1 VASTTLG
8 LVIRYL
14 LVLVVTASIASQ
26 VLVWL
31 SWFSPLLLFTV
42 ALIVGMTVAH
52 ISVVRRHR
60 NAKEDD

>member
-1 VASTTLG
+1 MR

-14 LVLVVTASIASQ
+14 VVVVVTASIVSQ

-42 ALIVGMTVAH
+42 ALITGSAVAH
-52 ISVVRRHR
+52 VSVIGRHR
-60 NAKEDD
+60 SSKEDD

>member
-1 VASTTLG
+1 MTLG
-8 LVIRYL
+8 LVVRYL
-14 LVLVVTASIASQ
+14 LVLVMTASIVSQ

-42 ALIVGMTVAH
+42 ALIAGMAVAH
-52 ISVVRRHR
+52 ISVAGPHR